1 MTADSSFDKF
11 LINGTNFGPSD
22 FSTGRVAI
30 GNGWF
35 ANYKKVGKLY
45 FGFFIDNLPSNVNGC
60 IGESNPFG
68 GNPPAAEAAVVATA
82 LGVTISMY
90 FFGQHYGQGFI
101 QWSGIAWNYN
111 APVNQYNTFLTG
123 ILAN

>member
-1 MTADSSFDKF
+1 MSNSSFDKYEVNTADF
-11 LINGTNFGPSD
+11 DSGD

-30 GNGWF
+30 GGGWF

-45 FGFFIDNLPSNVNGC
+45 FGFYFDNLPSNVNGL

-68 GNPPAAEAAVVATA
+68 GNPPAAEAAVVAAA
-82 LGVTISMY
+82 LGITLSTY

-101 QWSGIAWNYN
+101 QWTGVAWNYN
-111 APVNQYNTFLTG
+111 APGNQYNTFLTG
-123 ILAN
+123 ILAT